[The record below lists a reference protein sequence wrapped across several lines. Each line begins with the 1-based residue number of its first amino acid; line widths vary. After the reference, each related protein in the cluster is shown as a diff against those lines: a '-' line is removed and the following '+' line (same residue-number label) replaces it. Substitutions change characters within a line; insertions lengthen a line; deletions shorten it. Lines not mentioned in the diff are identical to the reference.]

1 MATTS
6 SFGDRRSRVSF
17 DRVELD
23 DSPLGDRAFEL
34 SNGVELVGE
43 EVKSVTWIYDIVKDH
58 VTWSSPIEEFFGFE
72 VGVRGFSVLRDDLPA
87 LSAGGSDDTDGARGG
102 ESAGRAQGADGDDG
116 ADKGEADVDR
126 QAGVEAKDT
135 DDGGG
140 VDRGPD
146 AAAESFVGGEYGDRP
161 FSDTG
166 FADGLDTGE
175 ALLAPIL
182 APIRL
187 GCPPAEFDLHVSVR
201 CPDGVVHNVVVRAS
215 PTPALAPSDSS
226 PENAR
231 AYYLGVVVD
240 VTAQQTYERELGELV
255 DRYRLLTEVSPDVVF
270 VHQNGKYVYGN
281 RAMGRLIG
289 ATTDEEYAQAF
300 AQYYGAAI
308 TDFMDPAD
316 IPDVAE
322 RLAQLTEPGQ
332 FFEHGEVRCLLPNGE
347 SKVMEFTSI
356 RTTWAGEPAYQ
367 VIARDMSERRAAEAA
382 NSYRASLVAH
392 VSDAI
397 IGIDADG
404 KIESWNEAAHAI
416 YGWKEEDV
424 AGMSISAVVTANRSD
439 SAAVLERGQRIH
451 RRKDGSEVDVLV
463 SIDPL
468 IDDDTQPSGWVVV
481 CTELTDARQAEAGR
495 RAAEERY
502 EAVVASLSEGIVL
515 FDEFG
520 KVYAHNEAASRILG
534 DRLQSGYGHQI
545 FTGASIAIEAN
556 GHPLSAD
563 MFPHA
568 RTLATGESE
577 DDIVIGVTDAGGKRQ
592 WLSLSSR
599 LLSGTGQLDVPM
611 VVCSFTDV
619 TDRKAAEAQL
629 HWLAYHDS
637 LTGLGNRSLFSDE
650 LERELMV
657 SLQRGTNLAV
667 LFIDLDRFKLVND
680 SFGHASGDEV
690 LLALAQRFKSAV
702 RGGDVVSRFSGD
714 EFVVLCRNVHDV
726 NVAVSLATEY
736 SRLLAEPVQLSTG
749 RNVVVTCS
757 VGVSFVMRGRQT
769 AQDILQQADVAMF
782 QAKNKGRSRVEVFDE
797 SLRAKSV
804 ARLEIYD
811 DLRHSIDHDELAV
824 HYQPIASVGDD
835 RIVAMEALVRWHHP
849 SRGLLGP
856 MEFVPFAEE
865 TDLIFS
871 LGRWVL
877 REACQT
883 MSTWRKELPGAE
895 NAYITVNLSAHQL
908 SDPDLL
914 DTIESALRDSGLP
927 AEALVMEVTESMLMS
942 DTSASIA
949 MLGGIH
955 EMGVGLAID
964 DFGTGYSSLAQLKRF
979 PVKILKI
986 DKSFVDGLGTFE
998 NDEAIVAA
1006 IVQLSKALGLVV
1018 LAEGVETPIQLQRV
1032 AELGCDL
1039 YQGYLMSRPTRAD
1052 RVDFN
1057 KHVSIEPSYE
1067 AS

>member
-1 MATTS
+1 MATAS

-17 DRVELD
+17 DRVEIND
-23 DSPLGDRAFEL
+23 TPTGDRAYEL
-34 SNGVELVGE
+34 SEDVALASKELHSVSW
-43 EVKSVTWIYDIVKDH
+43 VYNVATDTVTWA
-58 VTWSSPIEEFFGFE
+58 SAIEELFGFQE
-72 VGVRGFSVLRDDLPA
+72 GVRGFSVFRDHAGTLNEGGPRLHQIGDLDP
-87 LSAGGSDDTDGARGG
+87 
-102 ESAGRAQGADGDDG
+102 
-116 ADKGEADVDR
+116 
-126 QAGVEAKDT
+126 
-135 DDGGG
+135 
-140 VDRGPD
+140 
-146 AAAESFVGGEYGDRP
+146 
-161 FSDTG
+161 SDTRSR
-166 FADGLDTGE
+166 FADGAETGE
-175 ALLAPIL
+175 MLLAPIL
-182 APIRL
+182 APIRH
-187 GCPPAEFDLHVSVR
+187 GASPAEFDLRMVVD
-201 CPDGVVHNVVVRAS
+201 CPDGTAHSVVVRATPMPVEGAS
-215 PTPALAPSDSS
+215 PDAPEDG
-226 PENAR
+226 PTTF
-231 AYYLGVVVD
+231 YVGVVVD
-240 VTAQQTYERELGELV
+240 ITSQQRFEQELGELV
-255 DRYRLLTEVSPDVVF
+255 DRFRLLTEVSPDVVF
-270 VHQNGKYVYGN
+270 VHQDGRLVYGN

-289 ATTDEEYAQAF
+289 AGTEEEYAKAF
-300 AQYYGAAI
+300 EDYYGTPI
-308 TDFMDPAD
+308 TDYTDPDD
-316 IPDVAE
+316 IPEVAA

-332 FFEHGEVRCLLPNGE
+332 FFEHGEVRFVLPDGS
-347 SKVMEFTSI
+347 SKMMEITSI
-356 RTTWAGEPAYQ
+356 RTTWSGKPAYQ
-367 VIARDMSERRAAEAA
+367 VIARDMTERKAAEAA
-382 NSYRASLVAH
+382 DRYRASLVAH

-397 IGIDADG
+397 VGIDAEG
-404 KIESWNEAAHAI
+404 SIESWNQAAEAI
-416 YGWKEEDV
+416 YGWTEEEV
-424 AGMSISAVVTANRSD
+424 AGLSISTVVTANRTD
-439 SAAVLERGQRIH
+439 SASVLERGRRTH

-468 IDDDTQPSGWVVV
+468 IDDGAQPTGWVVV

-495 RAAEERY
+495 KAAEERY

-515 FDEFG
+515 FDELG
-520 KVYAHNEAASRILG
+520 NVSAHNEAATRILG
-534 DRLQSGYGHQI
+534 DRLVAGSGHAI
-545 FTGASIAIEAN
+545 FTGSSIAIEAN
-556 GHPLSAD
+556 GHPLSAE

-568 RTLATGESE
+568 KTLATGESE
-577 DDIVIGVTDAGGKRQ
+577 DDVVVGVTDGSGRRQ

-599 LLSGTGQLDVPM
+599 LLSGAGQSDSPM

-637 LTGLGNRSLFSDE
+637 LTGLGNRSLFNDE
-650 LERELMV
+650 LERELLV
-657 SLQRGTNLAV
+657 SMQRGTNLAV

-702 RGGDVVSRFSGD
+702 RGGDAVSRFSGD

-736 SRLLAEPVQLSTG
+736 SRLLSEPVQLSTG

-811 DLRHSIDHDELAV
+811 DLRHSIDHDELTV
-824 HYQPIASVGDD
+824 HYQPIASVKDD

-856 MEFVPFAEE
+856 MEFIPFAEE
-865 TDLIFS
+865 TDLIFT

-883 MSTWRKELPGAE
+883 MAKWRRELPGAE
-895 NAYITVNLSAHQL
+895 DAYVTVNLSAHQL
-908 SDPDLL
+908 SDTELL
-914 DTIESALRDSGLP
+914 DTIAAALADSGLP
-927 AEALVMEVTESMLMS
+927 PEALVMEVTESMLMS

-986 DKSFVDGLGTFE
+986 DKSFIDGLGTFE

-1006 IVQLSKALGLVV
+1006 IVQLSKALDLVV
-1018 LAEGVETPIQLQRV
+1018 LAEGVETPVQLQRV
-1032 AELGCDL
+1032 TELGCDL
-1039 YQGYLMSRPTRAD
+1039 YQGYLMSRPTQAD

-1057 KHVSIEPSYE
+1057 QQVAAKVNSGAGSSSLN
-1067 AS
+1067 A

>member
-1 MATTS
+1 MATKS
-6 SFGDRRSRVSF
+6 SFDGRRSRVSF
-17 DRVELD
+17 DRVDLNEV
-23 DSPLGDRAFEL
+23 PVGDRVFEL
-34 SNGVELVGE
+34 SEGVELGD
-43 EVKSVTWIYDIVKDH
+43 KDLQSVTWIYDTVRDSVI
-58 VTWSSPIEEFFGFE
+58 WSSPVEELFGFQK
-72 VGVRGFSVLRDDLPA
+72 GVLGFSV
-87 LSAGGSDDTDGARGG
+87 RG
-102 ESAGRAQGADGDDG
+102 EHD
-116 ADKGEADVDR
+116 E
-126 QAGVEAKDT
+126 GVET
-135 DDGGG
+135 S
-140 VDRGPD
+140 GPRPSGHGD
-146 AAAESFVGGEYGDRP
+146 PDVQGTPPEFVSGAEAGD
-161 FSDTG
+161 
-166 FADGLDTGE
+166 L
-175 ALLAPIL
+175 LLAPIL
-182 APIRL
+182 APVRRGL
-187 GCPPAEFDLHVSVR
+187 PPTEFDLQMVVH
-201 CPDGVVHNVVVRAS
+201 CPDGIAHHVVVRAS
-215 PTPALAPSDSS
+215 PMATPSDWSGAAVDQVRS
-226 PENAR
+226 FYA
-231 AYYLGVVVD
+231 GVVVD
-240 VTAQQTYERELGELV
+240 TTAQETFERELGEMV
-255 DRYRLLTEVSPDVVF
+255 DRYRLLTEVSPDMVL
-270 VHQNGKYVYGN
+270 VHQDGLLVYGN
-281 RAMGRLIG
+281 RAAARLIG
-289 ATTDEEYAQAF
+289 RGSTDEEYSQAF
-300 AQYYGAAI
+300 AQYSGKPI
-308 TDFMDPAD
+308 SDFLHPAD
-316 IPDVAE
+316 MPHVAE

-332 FFEHGEVRCLLPNGE
+332 FFEHGEIRVITPDGYVT
-347 SKVMEFTSI
+347 VMEVTSV
-356 RTTWAGEPAYQ
+356 RTTWAGKPAFQ
-367 VIARDMSERRAAEAA
+367 VIARDISERRAAEAA
-382 NSYRASLVAH
+382 SRYRASLVAH

-404 KIESWNEAAHAI
+404 RIESWNEAAQAI
-416 YGWKEEDV
+416 YGWTESEV
-424 AGMSISAVVTANRSD
+424 VGLSIGAVVTGNRTD
-439 SAAVLERGQRIH
+439 SAAVFERGQRTH
-451 RRKDGSEVDVLV
+451 LRKDGSEVDVLV

-481 CTELTDARQAEAGR
+481 STELTDARQAEAGR

-515 FDEFG
+515 FDDSG
-520 KVYAHNEAASRILG
+520 GISAHNEAASRILG
-534 DRLQSGYGHQI
+534 DRLKSGNSHQI

-556 GHPLSAD
+556 GHPMSPE

-568 RTLATGESE
+568 RTLASGESE
-577 DDIVIGVTDAGGKRQ
+577 DDVVVGVTDGSGRRQ

-599 LLSGTGQLDVPM
+599 LLSGAGQVDSPM

-637 LTGLGNRSLFSDE
+637 LTGLGNRTLFNDE
-650 LERELMV
+650 LEQELMV
-657 SLQRGTNLAV
+657 SMQKGTNLAV

-702 RGGDVVSRFSGD
+702 RGGDVISRFSGD

-726 NVAVSLATEY
+726 DVAVSLATEY
-736 SRLLAEPVQLSTG
+736 SRLLAEPVTLASG
-749 RNVVVTCS
+749 RTVVVTCS
-757 VGVSFVMRGRQT
+757 VGVSFVMRGRQE
-769 AQDILQQADVAMF
+769 AQDVLQQADVAMF

-811 DLRHSIDHDELAV
+811 DLRHSIDHDELTV
-824 HYQPIASVGDD
+824 HYQPIATVDGD

-856 MEFVPFAEE
+856 MEFIPFAEE
-865 TDLIFS
+865 TDLIFA

-883 MSTWRKELPGAE
+883 MAKWRQSLAGAE
-895 NAYITVNLSAHQL
+895 DAYITVNLSAHQL
-908 SDPDLL
+908 SDPELL
-914 DTIESALRDSGLP
+914 GTIASALADSGLP
-927 AEALVMEVTESMLMS
+927 PEALVMEVTESMLMS

-964 DFGTGYSSLAQLKRF
+964 DFGTGYSSLSQLKRF

-986 DKSFVDGLGTFE
+986 DKSFIDGLGTFD

-1018 LAEGVETPIQLQRV
+1018 LAEGVETPIQLQRI

-1052 RVDFN
+1052 RVDFRRQ
-1057 KHVSIEPSYE
+1057 VSSDEGSETSPPAPVE
-1067 AS
+1067 ASSEHR

>member
-1 MATTS
+1 MGNVSQFNQSSGGRSVAVHGTSEQPAPATDTPELPREVDFDLTS
-6 SFGDRRSRVSF
+6 VPIVSWSY
-17 DRVELD
+17 DPVTDNLH
-23 DSPLGDRAFEL
+23 L
-34 SNGVELVGE
+34 SA
-43 EVKSVTWIYDIVKDH
+43 
-58 VTWSSPIEEFFGFE
+58 PIEDLFGVAPGTPGFFMDLVTEGDE
-72 VGVRGFSVLRDDLPA
+72 TLSPHQSVEARA
-87 LSAGGSDDTDGARGG
+87 AGGSNGAMSVATEVGNL
-102 ESAGRAQGADGDDG
+102 A
-116 ADKGEADVDR
+116 EAVLEP
-126 QAGVEAKDT
+126 V
-135 DDGGG
+135 
-140 VDRGPD
+140 
-146 AAAESFVGGEYGDRP
+146 
-161 FSDTG
+161 
-166 FADGLDTGE
+166 
-175 ALLAPIL
+175 L
-182 APIRL
+182 APIRA
-187 GCPPAEFDLHVSVR
+187 GAPPAEYDLRTVVTS
-201 CPDGVVHNVVVRAS
+201 PDGITHKLIVRAS
-215 PTPALAPSDSS
+215 PSS
-226 PENAR
+226 TGGRLPGGNPTLGAS
-231 AYYLGVVVD
+231 AYLGAVVD
-240 VTAQQTYERELGELV
+240 VTEHVYVERELHDVV
-255 DRYRLLTEVSPDVVF
+255 DRFRLLTDLSPDAII
-270 VHQNGKYVYGN
+270 VHRDGKCVYGN
-281 RAMGRLIG
+281 AAAVRLVRAESM
-289 ATTDEEYAQAF
+289 EPF
-300 AQYYGAAI
+300 YG
-308 TDFMDPAD
+308 TPMTNFVH
-316 IPDVAE
+316 PDDVGPVAE
-322 RLAQLTEPGQ
+322 RVGQLVEDGQ
-332 FFEHGEVRCLLPNGE
+332 VSEHGEVRVVALDGTVSL
-347 SKVMEFTSI
+347 VDVTSV
-356 RTTWAGEPAYQ
+356 RTSWGGQPAYQ
-367 VIARDMSERRAAEAA
+367 VILRDMSMRIAAEAA
-382 NSYRASLVAH
+382 FRYRASLVAH

-397 IGIDADG
+397 IGIDSDG
-404 KIESWNEAAHAI
+404 KIESWNEAAALI
-416 YGWKEEDV
+416 YGWSEHEV
-424 AGMSISAVVTANRSD
+424 VGRSISEILTGFRTD
-439 SAAVLERGQRIH
+439 SAAVLERGQRSH
-451 RRKDGSEVDVLV
+451 VRKDGSTVEVRV

-468 IDDDTQPSGWVVV
+468 INEAGMPAGWVVV
-481 CTELTDARQAEAGR
+481 CVEITEARQAQAGR

-515 FDEFG
+515 LDESG
-520 KVYAHNEAASRILG
+520 NVCASNEAAERILG
-534 DRLQSGYGHQI
+534 ERLTTGTAHQI
-545 FTGASIAIEAN
+545 FTGTSIAIDVD

-568 RTLATGESE
+568 MTLATGESQ
-577 DDIVIGVTDAGGKRQ
+577 DDVMIGVTDEGGRRQ
-592 WLSLSSR
+592 WLLLSSR
-599 LLSGTGQLDVPM
+599 LLSGADQVDGPM

-650 LERELMV
+650 LERELMM

-726 NVAVSLATEY
+726 HVAVSLATEY
-736 SRLLAEPVQLSTG
+736 SRLLSEPVQLSTG
-749 RNVVVTCS
+749 RNVVVTSS

-782 QAKNKGRSRVEVFDE
+782 QAKNKGRARVEVFDE

-811 DLRHSIDHDELAV
+811 DLRHSIDHNEMAV

-856 MEFVPFAEE
+856 MEFIPFAEE

-883 MSTWRKELPGAE
+883 MAKWRKELPGAE
-895 NAYITVNLSAHQL
+895 DAYITVNLSAHQL
-908 SDPDLL
+908 SDTDLL
-914 DTIESALRDSGLP
+914 DTIAGALADSGLP
-927 AEALVMEVTESMLMS
+927 PDALVMEVTESMLMS

-1032 AELGCDL
+1032 TELGCDL

-1057 KHVSIEPSYE
+1057 KHISVESSLEPS
-1067 AS
+1067 

>member
-1 MATTS
+1 MATKS
-6 SFGDRRSRVSF
+6 SFGDRQSKVSF
-17 DRVELD
+17 DRVELGQAA
-23 DSPLGDRAFEL
+23 GDRAYEL
-34 SNGVELVGE
+34 SQAVEFGGKELQ
-43 EVKSVTWIYDIVKDH
+43 SVTWVYDLAKDT
-58 VTWSSPIEEFFGFE
+58 VIWSSPIERLFGFE
-72 VGVRGFSVLRDDLPA
+72 EGVRGFSVLRN
-87 LSAGGSDDTDGARGG
+87 DTMVL
-102 ESAGRAQGADGDDG
+102 ADGRPAGAGDDDSDGSCAETRFADG
-116 ADKGEADVDR
+116 AD
-126 QAGVEAKDT
+126 T
-135 DDGGG
+135 
-140 VDRGPD
+140 
-146 AAAESFVGGEYGDRP
+146 GD
-161 FSDTG
+161 
-166 FADGLDTGE
+166 

-182 APIRL
+182 APIRH
-187 GCPPAEFDLHVSVR
+187 GVPPTEFDLKMDVH
-201 CPDGVVHNVVVRAS
+201 CPDGVIHSVVVRAS
-215 PTPALAPSDSS
+215 PMPS
-226 PENAR
+226 PEGSSDLLSGEIEPF
-231 AYYLGVVVD
+231 YIGVVVD
-240 VTAQQTYERELGELV
+240 VTAQQRYETELGELV

-270 VHQNGKYVYGN
+270 VHQNGRFVYGN

-300 AQYYGAAI
+300 AKYYGALI
-308 TDFMDPAD
+308 TDFNHPDDLAD
-316 IPDVAE
+316 VID

-332 FFEHGEVRCLLPNGE
+332 FFEHGEVRFILPDG
-347 SKVMEFTSI
+347 SVKMMELTSI
-356 RTTWAGEPAYQ
+356 RTSWAGEPAYQ
-367 VIARDMSERRAAEAA
+367 VIARDISERRAAEAA
-382 NSYRASLVAH
+382 NRYRASLVAH

-404 KIESWNEAAHAI
+404 RIESWNEAAQAI
-416 YGWKEEDV
+416 YGWRESEV
-424 AGMSISAVVTANRSD
+424 AGLSISAVVTANRTE
-439 SAAVLERGQRIH
+439 SASVLERGQRIH

-520 KVYAHNEAASRILG
+520 NVSAHNQAAGRILG
-534 DRLQSGYGHQI
+534 DRLGSGNGHQI

-556 GHPLSAD
+556 GHPLSAN

-568 RTLATGESE
+568 RTLDTGESE
-577 DDIVIGVTDAGGKRQ
+577 DDMVIGVTDGSGKRQ

-599 LLSGTGQLDVPM
+599 LLSGAGQSDAPM

-657 SLQRGTNLAV
+657 SMQRGTNLAV

-726 NVAVSLATEY
+726 HVAVSLATEY
-736 SRLLAEPVQLSTG
+736 SRLLSEPVQLSTG
-749 RNVVVTCS
+749 RNVVVTSS
-757 VGVSFVMRGRQT
+757 VGVSFVMRGRQS

-782 QAKNKGRSRVEVFDE
+782 QAKNKGRARVEVFDE

-811 DLRHSIDHDELAV
+811 DLRHSIDHNEMAV
-824 HYQPIASVGDD
+824 HYQPIAQVGTD
-835 RIVAMEALVRWHHP
+835 RIVAMEALVRWNHP

-856 MEFVPFAEE
+856 MEFIPFAEE

-883 MSTWRKELPGAE
+883 MATWRNELPGAE
-895 NAYITVNLSAHQL
+895 DAYITVNLSAHQL
-908 SDPDLL
+908 SDPELL
-914 DTIESALRDSGLP
+914 DTISSALADSGLP

-1032 AELGCDL
+1032 TELGCDL

-1052 RVDFN
+1052 RVDFH
-1057 KHVSIEPSYE
+1057 KQVSEEAEPEPALEPALEPTAESTP
-1067 AS
+1067 

>member
-1 MATTS
+1 MAS
-6 SFGDRRSRVSF
+6 SFGGRRRTVSF
-17 DRVELD
+17 DRVDRENASYRDHPVELSRDIDLEADQLATVTWVYDRSD
-23 DSPLGDRAFEL
+23 DSVR
-34 SNGVELVGE
+34 
-43 EVKSVTWIYDIVKDH
+43 
-58 VTWSSPIEEFFGFE
+58 WSSAIEKFFGFAK
-72 VGVRGFSVLRDDLPA
+72 GVRGFSIRTDDEPA
-87 LSAGGSDDTDGARGG
+87 S
-102 ESAGRAQGADGDDG
+102 
-116 ADKGEADVDR
+116 
-126 QAGVEAKDT
+126 
-135 DDGGG
+135 DGGG
-140 VDRGPD
+140 PELR
-146 AAAESFVGGEYGDRP
+146 AVGEGCRP
-161 FSDTG
+161 VGTPIRLD
-166 FADGLDTGE
+166 FADPADIGL

-182 APIRL
+182 TPIRE
-187 GCPPAEFDLHVSVR
+187 GRPPTTYDIRATVT
-201 CPDGVVHNVVVRAS
+201 CPDGTEHQVLVRAS
-215 PTPALAPSDSS
+215 PLSTDTADAGGSPTGASDC
-226 PENAR
+226 
-231 AYYLGVVVD
+231 YTGVIVD
-240 VTAQQTYERELGELV
+240 ITAQQTFERELRGLV
-255 DRYRLLTEVSPDVVF
+255 DRYQLLTDVSPDAVI
-270 VHQNGKYVYGN
+270 VHQNGQLVYGN
-281 RAMGRLIG
+281 KAAVKLVGAESMLDHYGESMADFVDPSDMGDVLDRLS
-289 ATTDEEYAQAF
+289 
-300 AQYYGAAI
+300 
-308 TDFMDPAD
+308 
-316 IPDVAE
+316 
-322 RLAQLTEPGQ
+322 QLTEDGQ
-332 FFEHGEVRCLLPNGE
+332 FCEHGEVRVRSLDG
-347 SKVMEFTSI
+347 KVNYMEVTSV
-356 RTTWAGEPAYQ
+356 RTTWGGEPAFQ
-367 VIARDMSERRAAEAA
+367 VILRDIAERRAAEAA
-382 NSYRASLVAH
+382 NRYRASLVAH

-397 IGIDADG
+397 IGIDAGG
-404 KIESWNEAAHAI
+404 KIESWNEAAQAI
-416 YGWKEEDV
+416 YGWTEDEV
-424 AGMSISAVVTANRSD
+424 GGLSLGAVVTGNRTD
-439 SAAVLERGQRIH
+439 SASVLERGQRTH
-451 RRKDGSEVDVLV
+451 RRKDGSEVDVMV

-515 FDEFG
+515 FDDRG
-520 KVYAHNEAASRILG
+520 NISAHNEAAKRILG
-534 DRLQSGYGHQI
+534 DRLAAGRGHEI
-545 FTGASIAIEAN
+545 FTGPSIAIAGN
-556 GHPLSAD
+556 GHPLSPET
-563 MFPHA
+563 FPHA

-577 DDIVIGVTDAGGKRQ
+577 DDVVIGVTDGSGRRQ

-599 LLSGTGQLDVPM
+599 LLSGAGQDDAPM

-637 LTGLGNRSLFSDE
+637 LTGLGNRSLFNDE

-657 SLQRGTNLAV
+657 SMQKSTNLAV

-690 LLALAQRFKSAV
+690 LLTLAQRFKSAV
-702 RGGDVVSRFSGD
+702 RAGDVVSRFSGD

-726 NVAVSLATEY
+726 NVAVSLANEY

-749 RNVVVTCS
+749 RNVVVTSS
-757 VGVSFVMRGRQT
+757 VGVSFVMRGRQS

-811 DLRHSIDHDELAV
+811 DLRHSIEHDELAV
-824 HYQPIASVGDD
+824 HYQPIASVHDD

-856 MEFVPFAEE
+856 MEFIPFAEE

-883 MSTWRKELPGAE
+883 MATWRKKLPGAE
-895 NAYITVNLSAHQL
+895 DAYITVNLSAHQL
-908 SDPDLL
+908 SDPELL
-914 DTIESALRDSGLP
+914 DTIASALADSGLP
-927 AEALVMEVTESMLMS
+927 PEALVMEVTESMLMS
-942 DTSASIA
+942 DTSTSIA
-949 MLGGIH
+949 VLGGIH

-986 DKSFVDGLGTFE
+986 DKSFVDGLGTFD

-1018 LAEGVETPIQLQRV
+1018 LAEGVETPVQLQRV

-1052 RVDFN
+1052 RVDFH
-1057 KHVSIEPSYE
+1057 KHASVDEPVD
-1067 AS
+1067 AP

>member
-1 MATTS
+1 MATAS
-6 SFGDRRSRVSF
+6 SFGERGSRVSF
-17 DRVELD
+17 DRIELD
-23 DSPLGDRAFEL
+23 DKPLGDRAFEL
-34 SNGVELVGE
+34 SEAVQLASSELQ
-43 EVKSVTWIYDIVKDH
+43 SVTWVYDLAKD
-58 VTWSSPIEEFFGFE
+58 VVIWSSPIERLFGFE
-72 VGVRGFSVLRDDLPA
+72 EGVRGFTVLRDRSVAFACGDRNGDGDQ
-87 LSAGGSDDTDGARGG
+87 GGHQAHEGG
-102 ESAGRAQGADGDDG
+102 EDRGDVHTRFATGADTGD
-116 ADKGEADVDR
+116 E
-126 QAGVEAKDT
+126 
-135 DDGGG
+135 
-140 VDRGPD
+140 
-146 AAAESFVGGEYGDRP
+146 
-161 FSDTG
+161 
-166 FADGLDTGE
+166 
-175 ALLAPIL
+175 LLEPIL

-187 GCPPAEFDLHVSVR
+187 GVPLAEFDLNVEVE
-201 CPDGVVHNVVVRAS
+201 CPDGVTHSVVVRAS
-215 PTPALAPSDSS
+215 PVPLPGTSSASPS
-226 PENAR
+226 EGTTV
-231 AYYLGVVVD
+231 YYVGVVVD
-240 VTAQQTYERELGELV
+240 VTAHQRFERELGELV

-270 VHQNGKYVYGN
+270 VHQDGKFVYGN

-289 ATTDEEYAQAF
+289 AETDEQYAQAF
-300 AQYYGAAI
+300 AQYYGANM
-308 TDFMDPAD
+308 TDFTDPAD
-316 IPDVAE
+316 LADVAE
-322 RLAQLTEPGQ
+322 RLAELTEPGQ
-332 FFEHGEVRCLLPNGE
+332 FFEHGEVRFILPNGDV
-347 SKVMEFTSI
+347 KMMEITSI
-356 RTTWAGEPAYQ
+356 RTSWAGEPAYQ

-382 NSYRASLVAH
+382 NRYRASLVAH

-404 KIESWNEAAHAI
+404 KIESWNEAAQAI
-416 YGWKEEDV
+416 YGWREDEV
-424 AGMSISAVVTANRSD
+424 AGLSIGAVVTANRTD
-439 SAAVLERGQRIH
+439 SAAVLERGQRTH
-451 RRKDGSEVDVLV
+451 RRKDGSEVSVLV

-515 FDEFG
+515 FDEYG
-520 KVYAHNEAASRILG
+520 NVSAHNEAASRILG
-534 DRLQSGYGHQI
+534 SRLVTGSGHQI
-545 FTGASIAIEAN
+545 FTGATIAIEAN

-563 MFPHA
+563 TFPHTH
-568 RTLATGESE
+568 TLLTGESQ
-577 DDIVIGVTDAGGKRQ
+577 DDVMIGVTDGSGKRQ

-599 LLSGTGQLDVPM
+599 LLSGAGQVEVPM

-637 LTGLGNRSLFSDE
+637 LTGLGNRSLFNDE
-650 LERELMV
+650 LERELLV
-657 SLQRGTNLAV
+657 SMQRGTNLAV

-726 NVAVSLATEY
+726 HVAVSLATEY
-736 SRLLAEPVQLSTG
+736 SRLLSEPVQLSTG
-749 RNVVVTCS
+749 RNVVVTSS
-757 VGVSFVMRGRQT
+757 VGVSFVMRGRQS

-782 QAKNKGRSRVEVFDE
+782 QAKDKGRSRVEVFDE

-811 DLRHSIDHDELAV
+811 DLRHSIDHNEMAV
-824 HYQPIASVGDD
+824 HYQPIASVLDD

-856 MEFVPFAEE
+856 MEFIPFAEE

-883 MSTWRKELPGAE
+883 MATWRKELPGAQD
-895 NAYITVNLSAHQL
+895 AYITVNLSAHQL
-908 SDPDLL
+908 SDSELL
-914 DTIESALRDSGLP
+914 DTISSALTDSGLP
-927 AEALVMEVTESMLMS
+927 PEALVMEVTESMLMS
-942 DTSASIA
+942 DTAATIA

-1032 AELGCDL
+1032 TELGCDL

-1052 RVDFN
+1052 RVDFT
-1057 KHVSIEPSYE
+1057 KQVSVDTVVEPS
-1067 AS
+1067 

>member
-1 MATTS
+1 MAKTS

-17 DRVELD
+17 DRVELAR
-23 DSPLGDRAFEL
+23 SPLGDRAFEL
-34 SNGVELVGE
+34 SQGVELVGNE
-43 EVKSVTWIYDIVKDH
+43 LQSVTWVYDIGRDSVI
-58 VTWSSPIEEFFGFE
+58 WSSPIEEFFGFE
-72 VGVRGFSVLRDDLPA
+72 EGVRGFSVVPDHAAA
-87 LSAGGSDDTDGARGG
+87 LSVAEGPGRRRSDQRDPSGLSSRFAGGA
-102 ESAGRAQGADGDDG
+102 EAGD
-116 ADKGEADVDR
+116 
-126 QAGVEAKDT
+126 
-135 DDGGG
+135 
-140 VDRGPD
+140 
-146 AAAESFVGGEYGDRP
+146 
-161 FSDTG
+161 
-166 FADGLDTGE
+166 

-182 APIRL
+182 APIRR
-187 GCPPAEFDLHVSVR
+187 GSPPAEFDLQMVVH
-201 CPDGVVHNVVVRAS
+201 CPDGVAHNVVVRAS
-215 PTPALAPSDSS
+215 PMTTSGDAPKDRPRSFY
-226 PENAR
+226 A
-231 AYYLGVVVD
+231 GVVVD
-240 VTAQQTYERELGELV
+240 VTAQQRYEKELGEMV

-270 VHQNGKYVYGN
+270 VHQNGKLVYGN
-281 RAMGRLIG
+281 RAAARMTGSVS
-289 ATTDEEYAQAF
+289 TDEEYSQAI
-300 AQYYGAAI
+300 AKHYGRPM
-308 TDFMDPAD
+308 TDFMHPGD
-316 IPDVAE
+316 IPEVAE
-322 RLAQLTEPGQ
+322 RLAQLTEQGQ
-332 FFEHGEVRCLLPNGE
+332 FFEHGEVRVVALDGTVT
-347 SKVMEFTSI
+347 VMEVTSV
-356 RTTWAGEPAYQ
+356 RTVWAGEPAYQ
-367 VIARDMSERRAAEAA
+367 VIARDISERRAAESA
-382 NSYRASLVAH
+382 SRYRASLVAH

-397 IGIDADG
+397 IGIDANG
-404 KIESWNEAAHAI
+404 MIESWNEAAQAI
-416 YGWKEEDV
+416 YGWTEAEV
-424 AGMSISAVVTANRSD
+424 AGMSIGAVVTANRTD
-439 SAAVLERGQRIH
+439 SAAVLERGQRTH
-451 RRKDGSEVDVLV
+451 VRKDGSSVDVMV

-515 FDEFG
+515 FDEAG
-520 KVYAHNEAASRILG
+520 RISAHNEAAGRILG
-534 DRLQSGYGHQI
+534 DRLKAGNSHQI

-556 GHPLSAD
+556 GHPMSPG

-568 RTLATGESE
+568 RTLLSGESE
-577 DDIVIGVTDAGGKRQ
+577 DDVVVGVTDGSGRRQ

-599 LLSGTGQLDVPM
+599 LLSGAGQVDAPM

-637 LTGLGNRSLFSDE
+637 LTGLGNRSLFNDE

-657 SLQRGTNLAV
+657 SMQRGTNLAV

-680 SFGHASGDEV
+680 SFGHACGDEV

-702 RGGDVVSRFSGD
+702 RGGDLVSRFSGD

-736 SRLLAEPVQLSTG
+736 SRLLAEPVQLSSG

-757 VGVSFVMRGRQT
+757 VGISFVMRGRQA
-769 AQDILQQADVAMF
+769 AQDILQQADTAMF
-782 QAKNKGRSRVEVFDE
+782 QAKNRGRSRVEVFDE

-811 DLRHSIDHDELAV
+811 DLRHSIDHDEMTV
-824 HYQPIASVGDD
+824 HYQPIATVKED

-856 MEFVPFAEE
+856 MEFIPFAEE

-877 REACQT
+877 REACQA
-883 MSTWRKELPGAE
+883 MAKWRRELPGAE
-895 NAYITVNLSAHQL
+895 DAYVTVNLSAHQL
-908 SDPDLL
+908 SDTELL
-914 DTIESALRDSGLP
+914 DTIASALADSGLP
-927 AEALVMEVTESMLMS
+927 PEALVMEVTESMLMS

-964 DFGTGYSSLAQLKRF
+964 DFGTGFSSLAQLKRF

-986 DKSFVDGLGTFE
+986 DKSFVDGLGTFD

-1032 AELGCDL
+1032 SELGCDL

-1057 KHVSIEPSYE
+1057 IRAPQDEATGLSLVPDPEPLPRPGAAGELGPSSPE
-1067 AS
+1067 AG

>member
-1 MATTS
+1 MARTS
-6 SFGDRRSRVSF
+6 NFGDRRSKLAF
-17 DRVELD
+17 DRVESDQSSL
-23 DSPLGDRAFEL
+23 SDRAFGL
-34 SNGVELVGE
+34 SAGFEGAGE
-43 EVKSVTWIYDIVKDH
+43 EFQSITWVYDIVNDDVVWSRPLDELFGVPEGVSGFMILHDQPKTPDGPIPGEQLH
-58 VTWSSPIEEFFGFE
+58 GMTTWSTDPI
-72 VGVRGFSVLRDDLPA
+72 R
-87 LSAGGSDDTDGARGG
+87 
-102 ESAGRAQGADGDDG
+102 
-116 ADKGEADVDR
+116 
-126 QAGVEAKDT
+126 
-135 DDGGG
+135 
-140 VDRGPD
+140 
-146 AAAESFVGGEYGDRP
+146 
-161 FSDTG
+161 
-166 FADGLDTGE
+166 FATGE
-175 ALLAPIL
+175 DLATALLAPVL
-182 APIRL
+182 APIRAGAPL
-187 GCPPAEFDLHVSVR
+187 AEIDLRMTVAR
-201 CPDGVVHNVVVRAS
+201 PEGVEHHLVVRAS
-215 PTPALAPSDSS
+215 RMSRPDAPGDRSDSFY
-226 PENAR
+226 A
-231 AYYLGVVVD
+231 GVVVD
-240 VTAQQTYERELGELV
+240 VTAQRRSEQELSEMV

-270 VHQNGKYVYGN
+270 VHQNGLLVYGN
-281 RAMGRLIG
+281 RAAARMVGGGSSEEDYRQTLLENYGRPM
-289 ATTDEEYAQAF
+289 
-300 AQYYGAAI
+300 
-308 TDFMDPAD
+308 TDFMHPGD
-316 IPDVAE
+316 IPDVVE
-322 RLAQLTEPGQ
+322 RLGQLTEHGQ
-332 FFEHGEVRCLLPNGE
+332 FFEHGEVRSMVRGE
-347 SKVMEFTSI
+347 VTYMEVTSI
-356 RTTWAGEPAYQ
+356 RTTWGGEPAFQ
-367 VIARDMSERRAAEAA
+367 VIIRDISERREAEAA
-382 NSYRASLVAH
+382 NRYRASLVAH

-397 IGIDADG
+397 IGIDAEG
-404 KIESWNEAAHAI
+404 KIESWNEAARSI
-416 YGWKEEDV
+416 YGWTEEEV
-424 AGMSISAVVTANRSD
+424 VGLSIAAVVTSNRSD
-439 SAAVLERGQRIH
+439 SASVLERGQRSH
-451 RRKDGSEVDVLV
+451 HRKDGSEVDVLV

-515 FDEFG
+515 FDENG
-520 KVYAHNEAASRILG
+520 NVSAHNEAAARILG
-534 DRLQSGYGHQI
+534 DRLNSGSSHQI

-556 GHPLSAD
+556 GHPMSAD
-563 MFPHA
+563 SFPHA
-568 RTLATGESE
+568 VTLSTGASQ
-577 DDIVIGVTDAGGKRQ
+577 DDLVIGVTDGSGRRQ

-599 LLSGTGQLDVPM
+599 LLSGAGPSESPM

-637 LTGLGNRSLFSDE
+637 LTGLGNRSLFNDE
-650 LERELMV
+650 LERELLV
-657 SLQRGTNLAV
+657 SMQRGTNLAV

-726 NVAVSLATEY
+726 EVAISLATEY
-736 SRLLAEPVQLSTG
+736 SRLLSDPVQLSTG

-757 VGVSFVMRGRQT
+757 VGIAFVMRGRQS

-824 HYQPIASVGDD
+824 HYQPIASVKDD

-856 MEFVPFAEE
+856 MEFIPFAEE

-883 MSTWRKELPGAE
+883 MARWRRELPGAE
-895 NAYITVNLSAHQL
+895 DAYITVNLSAHQL
-908 SDPDLL
+908 ADTELL
-914 DTIESALRDSGLP
+914 DTIASALADSGLP
-927 AEALVMEVTESMLMS
+927 PEALVMEVTESMLMS

-986 DKSFVDGLGTFE
+986 DKSFVDGLGAFE

-1018 LAEGVETPIQLQRV
+1018 LAEGVERPVQLQRV

-1039 YQGYLMSRPTRAD
+1039 YQGYLMSRPTKAD
-1052 RVDFN
+1052 SVDFN
-1057 KHVSIEPSYE
+1057 KHASWSESESESESESGGECESGGESETGAHSE
-1067 AS
+1067 AHSGADSGVLESSGPAGSGPDAA

>member
-1 MATTS
+1 MTTTS
-6 SFGDRRSRVSF
+6 SFGDRRSRVQF
-17 DRVELD
+17 DRIETD
-23 DSPLGDRAFEL
+23 GSPMGDRAFEL
-34 SNGVELVGE
+34 SQEIDLAGKDLR
-43 EVKSVTWIYDIVKDH
+43 SVTWVYDIATDSVM
-58 VTWSSPIEEFFGFE
+58 WSAPIQELFGFE
-72 VGVRGFSVLRDDLPA
+72 EGVLGFSVLRADA
-87 LSAGGSDDTDGARGG
+87 EEAGCPVTSESEGTPETPEAPTAYPVDIGG
-102 ESAGRAQGADGDDG
+102 E
-116 ADKGEADVDR
+116 
-126 QAGVEAKDT
+126 
-135 DDGGG
+135 
-140 VDRGPD
+140 
-146 AAAESFVGGEYGDRP
+146 
-161 FSDTG
+161 
-166 FADGLDTGE
+166 
-175 ALLAPIL
+175 LLAPIL
-182 APIRL
+182 APLRV
-187 GCPPAEFDLHVSVR
+187 GTPPADFDLRMLVN
-201 CPDGVVHNVVVRAS
+201 CPDGTSHSVVVRAS
-215 PTPALAPSDSS
+215 PMPVMAEPSAGT
-226 PENAR
+226 EEAR
-231 AYYLGVVVD
+231 AAFYVGVVVD
-240 VTAQQTYERELGELV
+240 VTPQQRFEREVGELV

-270 VHQNGKYVYGN
+270 VHQNGCLVYGN
-281 RAMGRLIG
+281 RALARLALG
-289 ATTDEEYAQAF
+289 AETDEDYAKAF
-300 AQYYGAAI
+300 DQYYGHPI
-308 TDFMDPAD
+308 TDFTDPDD
-316 IPDVAE
+316 IPEVAA

-332 FFEHGEVRCLLPNGE
+332 FFEHGEVRFVLPSGDV
-347 SKVMEFTSI
+347 KMMEITSI

-367 VIARDMSERRAAEAA
+367 VVARDMSERRAAEAA
-382 NSYRASLVAH
+382 DRYRASLVAH

-404 KIESWNEAAHAI
+404 RIESWNEAAQAI
-416 YGWKEEDV
+416 YGWTEAEVK
-424 AGMSISAVVTANRSD
+424 GLSISAVVTANRTD
-439 SAAVLERGQRIH
+439 SAAVLERGRRAH
-451 RRKDGSEVDVLV
+451 RRKDGSQVDVLV

-468 IDDDTQPSGWVVV
+468 IDDSTQPSGWVVV

-515 FDEFG
+515 YDESG
-520 KVYAHNEAASRILG
+520 NVSAHNEAAARILG
-534 DRLQSGYGHQI
+534 DRLKASSGHQI
-545 FTGASIAIEAN
+545 FTGSSIAIEAN
-556 GHPLSAD
+556 GHPLSAE

-568 RTLATGESE
+568 KTLATGVSE
-577 DDIVIGVTDAGGKRQ
+577 DDVVIGVTDGSGRRQ

-599 LLSGTGQLDVPM
+599 LLSGAGQIDSPM

-637 LTGLGNRSLFSDE
+637 LTGLGNRSLFNDE
-650 LERELMV
+650 LERELLV
-657 SLQRGTNLAV
+657 SMQRGTNLAV

-680 SFGHASGDEV
+680 SFGHAAGDEV

-726 NVAVSLATEY
+726 SVAVSLATEY
-736 SRLLAEPVQLSTG
+736 SRLLSEPVQLSTG

-757 VGVSFVMRGRQT
+757 VGVSFVMRGRQS
-769 AQDILQQADVAMF
+769 AQDILQQSDVAMF

-824 HYQPIASVGDD
+824 HYQPIASVKDD
-835 RIVAMEALVRWHHP
+835 RIVAMEALVRWNHP

-856 MEFVPFAEE
+856 MEFIPFAEE
-865 TDLIFS
+865 TDLIFK

-883 MSTWRKELPGAE
+883 MAKWRAELPGAE
-895 NAYITVNLSAHQL
+895 DAYVTVNLSAHQL
-908 SDPDLL
+908 SDTELL
-914 DTIESALRDSGLP
+914 ETIASALADSGLP
-927 AEALVMEVTESMLMS
+927 PEALVMEVTESMLMS

-986 DKSFVDGLGTFE
+986 DKSFVDGLGSFD

-1032 AELGCDL
+1032 SELGCDL

-1052 RVDFN
+1052 SVDFN
-1057 KHVSIEPSYE
+1057 KHVSTKASAAKPPSATS
-1067 AS
+1067 ASAKSPSAKGTAAKS

>member
-6 SFGDRRSRVSF
+6 NFGDRRSRVSF
-17 DRVELD
+17 DRVALD
-23 DSPLGDRAFEL
+23 DSPLGDRAYEL
-34 SNGVELVGE
+34 SEGVEFVGE
-43 EVKSVTWIYDIVKDH
+43 EVKSVTWIYDIANDRVIW
-58 VTWSSPIEEFFGFE
+58 TSPIEEFFGFE
-72 VGVRGFSVLRDDLPA
+72 EGVLGFSIVPDDSVDQPVGSAA
-87 LSAGGSDDTDGARGG
+87 LAVPNSDDPSGSGDHS
-102 ESAGRAQGADGDDG
+102 ESAAPVEPRYSDGT
-116 ADKGEADVDR
+116 E
-126 QAGVEAKDT
+126 
-135 DDGGG
+135 
-140 VDRGPD
+140 
-146 AAAESFVGGEYGDRP
+146 
-161 FSDTG
+161 
-166 FADGLDTGE
+166 TGE
-175 ALLAPIL
+175 KLLAPIL
-182 APIRL
+182 APIRQ
-187 GCPPAEFDLHVSVR
+187 GSPPADFDLRIKVK
-201 CPDGVVHNVVVRAS
+201 CPDGMVHSVVVRAS
-215 PTPALAPSDSS
+215 PMPTVVSPTESS
-226 PENAR
+226 TDEHR
-231 AYYLGVVVD
+231 IYYIGVVVD
-240 VTAQQTYERELGELV
+240 VTAQQRYERELGELV

-270 VHQNGKYVYGN
+270 VHQDGRYVYGN
-281 RAMGRLIG
+281 RAMGRMIG
-289 ATTDEEYAQAF
+289 ADTEEAYAEAF
-300 AQYYGAAI
+300 AKYRGTLI

-316 IPDVAE
+316 IPDVAA

-332 FFEHGEVRCLLPNGE
+332 FFEHGEVRCILPNGDT
-347 SKVMEFTSI
+347 KVMELTSI

-367 VIARDMSERRAAEAA
+367 VIARDMSERKAAEAA
-382 NSYRASLVAH
+382 DRYRASLVAH

-397 IGIDADG
+397 VGIDAEG
-404 KIESWNEAAHAI
+404 RIESWNEAAESI
-416 YGWKEEDV
+416 YGWKEQEV
-424 AGMSISAVVTANRSD
+424 AGMSISAVVTANRTD
-439 SAAVLERGQRIH
+439 SAAVLERGHRIH

-520 KVYAHNEAASRILG
+520 NVGAHNEAASRILG
-534 DRLQSGYGHQI
+534 ERLQNGNGHQI

-577 DDIVIGVTDAGGKRQ
+577 DDVVIGVTDASGKRQ

-599 LLSGTGQLDVPM
+599 LLSGAGQVEVPM

-637 LTGLGNRSLFSDE
+637 LTGLGNRSMFSDE

-736 SRLLAEPVQLSTG
+736 SRLLAEPVQLTTG

-824 HYQPIASVGDD
+824 HYQPIASVRDD

-856 MEFVPFAEE
+856 MEFIPFAEE

-883 MSTWRKELPGAE
+883 MSNWRKELPGAE

-908 SDPDLL
+908 SDPELL
-914 DTIESALRDSGLP
+914 ETIEGALTDSGLP
-927 AEALVMEVTESMLMS
+927 PEALVMEVTESMLMS

-1032 AELGCDL
+1032 TELGCDL

-1052 RVDFN
+1052 RVDFT
-1057 KHVSIEPSYE
+1057 KHVVTSPVESVEAVATVETADEVETVEAVESVE

>member
-1 MATTS
+1 MVTTN
-6 SFGDRRSRVSF
+6 SFGDRQSALSF
-17 DRVELD
+17 DRIEPG
-23 DSPLGDRAFEL
+23 DSSFVDAAFEL
-34 SNGVELVGE
+34 SQDVDLTAEGLQT
-43 EVKSVTWIYDIVKDH
+43 VTWAYDRNIDAVIW
-58 VTWSSPIEEFFGFE
+58 TSPLEVLFGFDE
-72 VGVRGFSVLRDDLPA
+72 GTDGFSVHGAIGTKGGRTAGPGSTPVAEPTGDQPTSPTSSTPPTSPSSPTVDDI
-87 LSAGGSDDTDGARGG
+87 
-102 ESAGRAQGADGDDG
+102 
-116 ADKGEADVDR
+116 
-126 QAGVEAKDT
+126 
-135 DDGGG
+135 
-140 VDRGPD
+140 
-146 AAAESFVGGEYGDRP
+146 
-161 FSDTG
+161 
-166 FADGLDTGE
+166 GE

-187 GCPPAEFDLHVSVR
+187 GAPVADFDLRMIVTS
-201 CPDGVVHNVVVRAS
+201 PDGIDHSVVVRAS
-215 PTPALAPSDSS
+215 PMVVPGQGSS
-226 PENAR
+226 ERNAGGPTF
-231 AYYLGVVVD
+231 YTGVVID
-240 VTAQQTYERELGELV
+240 VTAQQTFERELGDLV
-255 DRYRLLTEVSPDVVF
+255 DRYRLLTEVSPDAVV
-270 VHQNGKYVYGN
+270 VHQNGQLVYGN
-281 RAMGRLIG
+281 RAALKLGGGTVADLFGRP
-289 ATTDEEYAQAF
+289 
-300 AQYYGAAI
+300 I
-308 TDFMDPAD
+308 TEFIHPNDLGDTID
-316 IPDVAE
+316 RI
-322 RLAQLTEPGQ
+322 AQLKDDGQ
-332 FFEHGEVRCLLPNGE
+332 FFEHGEARIVSPDGTVN
-347 SKVMEFTSI
+347 VMEVTSV
-356 RTTWAGEPAYQ
+356 RTSWAGEPAYQ
-367 VIARDMSERRAAEAA
+367 VIMRDISERRAAEAEA
-382 NSYRASLVAH
+382 RYRASLVAH

-404 KIESWNEAAHAI
+404 KIESWNEAARTI
-416 YGWKEEDV
+416 YGWSEGEV
-424 AGMSISAVVTANRSD
+424 TSLSIASVVTSNRTD
-439 SAAVLERGQRIH
+439 SAAVLERGQRTH
-451 RRKDGSEVDVLV
+451 RRKDGSEVDVMV

-520 KVYAHNEAASRILG
+520 TVSAHNEAAARILG
-534 DRLQSGYGHQI
+534 SRLESGSGHQI
-545 FTGASIAIEAN
+545 FTGSSMAIEAN
-556 GHPLSAD
+556 GHPLSAES
-563 MFPHA
+563 FPHA
-568 RTLATGESE
+568 KSLTTGESE
-577 DDIVIGVTDAGGKRQ
+577 DDVVIGVSDGSGRRQ

-599 LLSGTGQLDVPM
+599 LLSGAGQVEAPM

-637 LTGLGNRSLFSDE
+637 LTGLGNRSLFNDE
-650 LERELMV
+650 LERELLV
-657 SLQRGTNLAV
+657 SMQRGTNLAV

-726 NVAVSLATEY
+726 DVAVSLATEY
-736 SRLLAEPVQLSTG
+736 SRLLAEPVQLTTG

-757 VGVSFVMRGRQT
+757 VGVSFVMRGRQS

-824 HYQPIASVGDD
+824 HYQPIASVKGD

-856 MEFVPFAEE
+856 MEFIPFAEE

-883 MSTWRKELPGAE
+883 MARWRKELPGAE
-895 NAYITVNLSAHQL
+895 DAYITVNLSAHQL
-908 SDPDLL
+908 SDTQLL
-914 DTIESALRDSGLP
+914 DTIALALADSGLP
-927 AEALVMEVTESMLMS
+927 PEALVMEVTESMLMS
-942 DTSASIA
+942 DTSAAIA

-1006 IVQLSKALGLVV
+1006 IVQLSKALGLIV
-1018 LAEGVETPIQLQRV
+1018 LAEGVETPKQLQRV
-1032 AELGCDL
+1032 TELGCDL
-1039 YQGYLMSRPTRAD
+1039 YQGYLMSRPTRAES
-1052 RVDFN
+1052 VDFN
-1057 KHVSIEPSYE
+1057 KQITWTESTELEVGELE
-1067 AS
+1067 ASEAE

>member
-1 MATTS
+1 MVTTS
-6 SFGDRRSRVSF
+6 EFDERRSKVEF
-17 DRVELD
+17 DRVEFDKLATD
-23 DSPLGDRAFEL
+23 DRAFEL
-34 SNGVELVGE
+34 SRGVDISDKQLR
-43 EVKSVTWIYDIVKDH
+43 SVTWVYDIVKDS
-58 VTWSSPIEEFFGFE
+58 VIWSTSIEEFFGFE
-72 VGVRGFSVLRDDLPA
+72 DGVLGFSVVDEAAPPA
-87 LSAGGSDDTDGARGG
+87 GTT
-102 ESAGRAQGADGDDG
+102 ESAAGSGPAG
-116 ADKGEADVDR
+116 
-126 QAGVEAKDT
+126 AGV
-135 DDGGG
+135 
-140 VDRGPD
+140 R
-146 AAAESFVGGEYGDRP
+146 
-161 FSDTG
+161 
-166 FADGLDTGE
+166 FADGEDAGN

-182 APIRL
+182 APLRM
-187 GCPPAEFDLHVSVR
+187 GHPPANFELDLNVM
-201 CPDGVVHNVVVRAS
+201 CPDGIVHTVVVRAS
-215 PTPALAPSDSS
+215 PMVAPAVGKVEEGGEPPKGFYA
-226 PENAR
+226 
-231 AYYLGVVVD
+231 GVVFD
-240 VTAQQTYERELGELV
+240 VTAQDTFERELGEMV

-270 VHQNGKYVYGN
+270 VHQDGRLVYWN
-281 RAMGRLIG
+281 RAGARLVGIG
-289 ATTDEEYAQAF
+289 PSDKEQAEAF
-300 AQYYGAAI
+300 AKYYLHPI
-308 TDFMDPAD
+308 TDFLHPAD
-316 IPDVAE
+316 IPHVAE

-332 FFEHGEVRCLLPNGE
+332 FFEHGEIRIVAPDGTIN
-347 SKVMEFTSI
+347 VMEVTSV
-356 RTTWAGEPAYQ
+356 RTTWAGEPAFQ
-367 VIARDMSERRAAEAA
+367 VIARDISERKAAEAA
-382 NSYRASLVAH
+382 NRYRASLVAH

-397 IGIDADG
+397 IGIDAEG
-404 KIESWNEAAHAI
+404 MIESWNEAARAI
-416 YGWKEEDV
+416 YGWSEEEV
-424 AGMSISAVVTANRSD
+424 AGLSIAAVVTANRSD
-439 SAAVLERGQRIH
+439 SAAVLERGQRTH
-451 RRKDGSEVDVLV
+451 HRKDGSEVDVMV

-515 FDEFG
+515 FDENG
-520 KVYAHNEAASRILG
+520 NVSAHNEAAGRILG
-534 DRLQSGYGHQI
+534 DRLNSGSSHQI
-545 FTGASIAIEAN
+545 FTGSSIAIEAN
-556 GHPLSAD
+556 GHPMSAD
-563 MFPHA
+563 SFPHA
-568 RTLATGESE
+568 VTLATGVSQ
-577 DDIVIGVTDAGGKRQ
+577 DDLVIGVTDGSGRRQ

-599 LLSGTGQLDVPM
+599 LLSGAGPSESPM

-637 LTGLGNRSLFSDE
+637 LTGLGNRSLFNDE
-650 LERELMV
+650 LERELLV
-657 SLQRGTNLAV
+657 SMQRGTNLAV

-714 EFVVLCRNVHDV
+714 EFVVLCRNVRDV
-726 NVAVSLATEY
+726 DVAISLATEY
-736 SRLLAEPVQLSTG
+736 SRLLADPVQLSTG

-757 VGVSFVMRGRQT
+757 VGIAFVMRGRQS

-811 DLRHSIDHDELAV
+811 DLRHSIDHNELAV
-824 HYQPIASVGDD
+824 HYQPIASVKDD

-856 MEFVPFAEE
+856 MEFIPFAEE

-883 MSTWRKELPGAE
+883 MARWRRELPGAE
-895 NAYITVNLSAHQL
+895 DAYITVNLSAHQL
-908 SDPDLL
+908 SDTELL
-914 DTIESALRDSGLP
+914 DTIASALADSGLP
-927 AEALVMEVTESMLMS
+927 PEALVMEVTESMLMS

-986 DKSFVDGLGTFE
+986 DKSFVDGLGAFE

-1018 LAEGVETPIQLQRV
+1018 LAEGVERPVQLQRV

-1039 YQGYLMSRPTRAD
+1039 YQGYLMSRPTKAD
-1052 RVDFN
+1052 SVDFTR
-1057 KHVSIEPSYE
+1057 HSSTEDQGGPGAEALE
-1067 AS
+1067 ASGSVPALGSGSGA